1 MQLSPNLLSFKI
13 ISEISNA
20 VIFFYR
26 QYLKIIIIFKKK
38 FKFLT
43 PKSLISGARRPVPEI
58 PAK

>member
-20 VIFFYR
+20 VVFLYR
-26 QYLKIIIIFKKK
+26 HYLKIIIIFKKN

-43 PKSLISGARRPVPEI
+43 SKSLIPGTRRPVPEI